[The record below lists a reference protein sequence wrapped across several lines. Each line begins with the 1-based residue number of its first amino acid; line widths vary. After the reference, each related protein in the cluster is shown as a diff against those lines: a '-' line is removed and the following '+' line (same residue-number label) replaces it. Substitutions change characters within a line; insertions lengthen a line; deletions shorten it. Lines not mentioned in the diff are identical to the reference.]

1 MYLLYDTQL
10 RNIISVIE
18 SDLEDEEKTTY
29 EVDGRSGIEVSN
41 SDFPDG
47 WPCELGNYY
56 VNDSNAIVAAN
67 TYTDFANPIS
77 LTVGQTHTWTAI
89 EDCQLVDITTGTA
102 SNASAGETVTFTATD
117 PGNYVYNVRSKT
129 YKEAFIEIGVSMP

>member
-18 SDLEDEEKTTY
+18 SDLDDEEKAGY
-29 EVDGRSGIEVSN
+29 QADGRSGIEVSD

-56 VNDSNAIVAAN
+56 ISDSNTIVAAN

-77 LTVGQTHTWTAI
+77 LTIGQTYTWTAV
-89 EDCQLVDITTGTA
+89 EDCQLVDTTAGTT
-102 SNASAGETVTFTATD
+102 STASAGEAVTFTATD
-117 PGNYVYNVRSKT
+117 PGIYVYNLRSKT
-129 YKEAFIEIGVSMP
+129 YKEAFIDIGVSMP